1 MWDACCKLPT
11 PVADGRA
18 RCFCD
23 TEIGLADMDNHIYA
37 AHMEPKAAT
46 ARNEQAVLD

>member
-1 MWDACCKLPT
+1 
-11 PVADGRA
+11 VGRRLQA
-18 RCFCD
+18 TDPGWCFCD
-23 TEIGLADMDNHIYA
+23 AEIGLADMDDHIYA